1 MHLSGQHYLV
11 LGLAKSG
18 VGAIHLLRSQGAK
31 VSGID
36 NRNLTDL
43 PDVQKLVENSE
54 IFFSSGQ
61 EASLGHI
68 DTLVVSPGVPLSH
81 PLIQQAL
88 RRGIRVIGEIEL
100 AYWFLRGPILAITGS
115 NGKTTTAS
123 LVGHILKSA
132 GVAAQIG
139 GNIGFAATAM
149 IAASHFQQWNV
160 LELSSFQLETVHSF
174 HAQLAAVLNVT
185 PNHLDRHGT
194 IQEYARIKGNIFRN
208 QRFSDWAVLNAANP
222 TSADYSKSTAANIA
236 SFCGDSCRISGNRIE
251 LFGKPLMPVSEVAL
265 PGSHNLENV
274 MAAAT
279 LSSLAGAKHE
289 DIAGA
294 VASFQGVKHR
304 LEFIREVNGVKFYN
318 DSKATSVDAA
328 LKAIEALPGPLW
340 VILGGLDK
348 GGSYLPLATPLS
360 QKAKAA
366 LLIGSA
372 AAIIK
377 NELKDCVPLEPCGE
391 LETALRSVVKQA
403 QPGDTVLLAPACA
416 SYDQFSGY
424 EQRGEVF
431 RQIVE
436 QL

>member
-1 MHLSGQHYLV
+1 MV

-31 VSGID
+31 VSGVD

-61 EASLGHI
+61 EASLGNI

-88 RRGIRVIGEIEL
+88 RRSIRVIGEIEL

-139 GNIGFAATAM
+139 GNIGFAATGM

-194 IQEYARIKGNIFRN
+194 IQEYARIKGNIFSN

-222 TSADYSKSTAANIA
+222 TSAAYSKSTVANIA

-251 LFGKPLMPVSEVAL
+251 LFGKPLMRVSEVAL

-372 AAIIK
+372 AAIIE

-424 EQRGEVF
+424 EHRGEVF